1 MSITTEATVARNVF
15 DLIHPEDLV
24 AVTATVQR
32 NNPGMAIDVAE
43 LITLEALKFEAAC
56 AAHPRACLKPSR
68 VVDEGWH
75 ALILH
80 TRVKQSLADRL
91 GLFVHHVPEA
101 PDTSRH
107 DPDALTRAQ
116 EAITAAGYT
125 PEPAMWVGPSDN
137 SIPVAA
143 SCSHSPGGP
152 EGSCTGDCGNT
163 GPN

>member
-1 MSITTEATVARNVF
+1 MSITTEATVTRYAR

-24 AVTATVQR
+24 AVAATVRR
-32 NNPGMAIDVAE
+32 NNPGMAPDVAE

-56 AAHPRACLKPSR
+56 AAHPHARLQPSG

-80 TRVKQSLADRL
+80 TRVKQSLAARL

-107 DPDALTRAQ
+107 APDALTRSL

-125 PEPAMWVGPSDN
+125 PEPAMWLAPTDT

-143 SCSHSPGGP
+143 SCEHSPPGP
-152 EGSCTGDCGNT
+152 EGTCTGDCGNT